1 MQFTVAV
8 HREVPTDHAKIVAI
22 YSKPEK
28 FGTFSNWYV
37 VHIYIGTSFN
47 PYVVIVSFAY
57 FQRQSECAY
66 TQSVLICGGGARS
79 YRCQMKFSK

>member
-1 MQFTVAV
+1 MQRLLQFIQNLRSLAHFRIGMLYT
-8 HREVPTDHAKIVAI
+8 
-22 YSKPEK
+22 
-28 FGTFSNWYV
+28 
-37 VHIYIGTSFN
+37 YIGSTSFN
-47 PYVVIVSFAY
+47 PYVGIVSFAY